1 MRLILLYDHRFYR
14 DVNGIVFSAQN
25 YNYSLFARRY
35 LTIFDQV
42 TILAR
47 VVDRHNYKRRGR
59 FTEGDGVI
67 VIPVGDWYGPFG
79 FLFQRNAV
87 INRLRAHIQPDSA
100 VMMIVPGVLGTMA
113 FADFQKIG
121 QPYGVEVI
129 GDPHDVFAPQAS
141 SHPLRSLFRWWFAH
155 NLKQQCAH
163 ATAAAYVTSEAL
175 QKRYPPNPK
184 AFTTYYS
191 SIELTEEAFIETP
204 PLQRIGVRK
213 DAFTLVHVGT
223 MAQLY
228 KAQDDLIRAVYH
240 CLAQGFNIRLILVG
254 DGKHRVGLGGLVE
267 KLGLSGHVCFCGQLP
282 AGEAVRQQLDQADLF
297 VMPSRQEGLPRAM
310 LEAMARGLPCIGTNM
325 GGIPELLEAE
335 NLVPVND
342 SAALAQKIQEVLLD
356 SERRRRMA
364 QRNWEVATC
373 YRTEVLQVRRE
384 SLYTHLKERTFEWMQ
399 QRKSEE

>member
-1 MRLILLYDHRFYR
+1 MNLILIYDHRFYR
-14 DVNGIVFSAQN
+14 DINGIVFSIQN
-25 YNYSLFARRY
+25 HNYSLFARRY
-35 LTIFDQV
+35 LPIFDQV

-47 VVDRHNYKRRGR
+47 VVDRHSHKRRER
-59 FTEGDGVI
+59 FTEGDSVM
-67 VIPVGDWYGPFG
+67 VIPVGDWHGPFG
-79 FLFQRNAV
+79 FLFQRSVV
-87 INRLRAHIQPDSA
+87 IDRLRANIQPDSA

-121 QPYGVEVI
+121 RPYGVEVI
-129 GDPHDVFAPQAS
+129 GDPYDVFGPQAS

-163 ATAAAYVTSEAL
+163 ATAAAYVTNEAL
-175 QKRYPPNPK
+175 QNRYPPNPK
-184 AFTTYYS
+184 AFTTHYS

-204 PLQRIGVRK
+204 PLQHIGAQK

-228 KAQDDLIRAVYH
+228 KAQDDLIRAVHH

-254 DGKHRVGLGGLVE
+254 DGKHRVDLEGLVK
-267 KLGLSGHVCFCGQLP
+267 KLGLSRHVCFCGQLP

-297 VMPSRQEGLPRAM
+297 VMPSRTEGLPRAM

>member
-1 MRLILLYDHRFYR
+1 MKVLVTASARFVQTQDSVLWTDNSSLAYHFWARYLAVFEEVELLVRARFQNSRPDGWVQVSGIGIVPVATPYFVGPFEYAKKYLSVNKLILSR
-14 DVNGIVFSAQN
+14 IAQAEAIQ
-25 YNYSLFARRY
+25 L
-35 LTIFDQV
+35 
-42 TILAR
+42 R
-47 VVDRHNYKRRGR
+47 VPCTLGNHVWRKLDSGR
-59 FTEGDGVI
+59 
-67 VIPVGDWYGPFG
+67 
-79 FLFQRNAV
+79 
-87 INRLRAHIQPDSA
+87 
-100 VMMIVPGVLGTMA
+100 
-113 FADFQKIG
+113 
-121 QPYGVEVI
+121 PYGVEVV
-129 GDPHDVFAPQAS
+129 GDPQDVYASQAN
-141 SHPLRSLFRWWFAH
+141 SHPLRQFFRWWFAH

-184 AFTTYYS
+184 AFTTHYS
-191 SIELTEEAFIETP
+191 SIQLTEEAFIKTP
-204 PLQRIGVRK
+204 PLQRIGAQK
-213 DAFTLVHVGT
+213 DVFTLVHVGT

-228 KAQDDLIRAVYH
+228 KAQDDLIRAVHH

-254 DGKHRVGLGGLVE
+254 DGKHRVDLEGLVK

-310 LEAMARGLPCIGTNM
+310 VEAMARGLACIGTNM